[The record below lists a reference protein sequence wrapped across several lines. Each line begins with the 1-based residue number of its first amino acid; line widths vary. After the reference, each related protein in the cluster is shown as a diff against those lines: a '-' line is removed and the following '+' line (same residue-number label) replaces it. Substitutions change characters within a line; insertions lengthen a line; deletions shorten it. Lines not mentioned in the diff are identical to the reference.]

1 MHQKTFYRS
10 GGGGRAGR
18 DSEET
23 DGDAERWLSRSIEFL
38 VHETGWRIDYILSL
52 TLSQAALHIKAIQ
65 ERKAHEHLKRCIESM
80 FAMADPKSDGVKEYF
95 ASLMPAEKP
104 RKIDNIASLDQLKAF
119 MGGH

>member
-1 MHQKTFYRS
+1 
-10 GGGGRAGR
+10 
-18 DSEET
+18 
-23 DGDAERWLSRSIEFL
+23 
-38 VHETGWRIDYILSL
+38 
-52 TLSQAALHIKAIQ
+52 
-65 ERKAHEHLKRCIESM
+65 M